1 MMAWRAFYP
10 EQNMAATRAAIKY
23 TLIEDLYIVS
33 TEALQDVRVAFRIL
47 VNPLVWWMWFAGPI
61 LVMGTLIALWPQST
75 ASLSRSDYPI

>member
-1 MMAWRAFYP
+1 MMAWRAYYP
-10 EQNMAATRAAIKY
+10 EQNMAATRAAIKS

-33 TEALQDVRVAFRIL
+33 TEALEDGRVAFRIL

-75 ASLSRSDYPI
+75 VSLSRSDYPI